1 MAEIDPENAT
11 EGRFKAATGDFPPCP
26 WCGATFQS
34 ERLWQAHCC
43 DPPRQAHGHDGEIIT
58 FSGEVM
64 LAGWAKSTSKA
75 EPKATFFFSSD
86 EDLAPLE
93 MATIAKGKQAGQR
106 YHMVLVEIGDDE
118 LPIPKPEQPK
128 GGLLAKWA
136 GMMCN
141 DPEFWAWLC
150 ECNQECGEPPST
162 FNEEDARQS
171 ILQTCGIK
179 SRRMLDH
186 DTKAG
191 WMFREHVM
199 APFSAWKK
207 ERTPAFL
214 KHQID

>member
-11 EGRFKAATGDFPPCP
+11 ERRFEAATGDFPPCP

-34 ERLWQAHCC
+34 ERLWHEHCC
-43 DPPRQAHGHDGEIIT
+43 GPPRQAHGHDGEIIT

-128 GGLLAKWA
+128 GGPLAKWA

-141 DPEFWAWLC
+141 DPEFWEWADVKD
-150 ECNQECGEPPST
+150 
-162 FNEEDARQS
+162 EDGARAKIYMMCS
-171 ILQTCGIK
+171 IE
-179 SRRMLDH
+179 SRRMLDN
-186 DTKAG
+186 DAKAG
-191 WMFREHVM
+191 RIFREQVM
-199 APFSAWKK
+199 KPFDAWRNAQD
-207 ERTPAFL
+207 RTPAFL
-214 KHQID
+214 KHQAD